1 VSDGASPNL
10 SAGVIVVRE
19 TALGPRFLL
28 LRSYRYWDFPKGHVE
43 QGESPLNAALRE
55 TREEAGIGEL
65 DFPWGEGFC
74 ETEPYA
80 HGKVA
85 RYYVART
92 PSPHVTLGINPDL
105 GRPEHHEYRWV
116 TAARAH
122 ALLNTRLRRV
132 LGWAVAAMGGEPPVD
147 AGGDERAGQG

>member
-1 VSDGASPNL
+1 MSDDASPNL

-43 QGESPLNAALRE
+43 QGESPLTAARRE

-65 DFPWGEGFC
+65 DFPWGEGYC

-92 PSPHVTLGINPDL
+92 PTPHVTLGINPDL

-122 ALLNTRLRRV
+122 ALLNARLRRV
-132 LGWAVAAMGGEPPVD
+132 LGWAVAAMGGEPPAD
-147 AGGDERAGQG
+147 AAGDGRTGQG

>member
-147 AGGDERAGQG
+147 AAGDERAGQG